1 MALFEIKKRLESVS
15 DTRKITQALQMVAA
29 SRMKGFQR
37 KAVHARAYSD
47 ALLNAL
53 RLASPKMEE
62 LPLFTPRATGRIVF
76 VLLTA
81 NKGLCGALNARLVS
95 ELFSSDRFRS
105 AAPERRLLMTIGNKG
120 YEAALRSGYP
130 VERHFNE
137 IGEDIDALQAMAVI
151 GPIVEAWE
159 SGEASEVVLC
169 APHYRNPFESDPTVR
184 DFLPLSATLPEPDP
198 ALPEAQ
204 PYFEPDP
211 ARVADSLSHQIIQSM
226 FLQAFYELKAAEYS
240 SRMVAMKKASDAASD
255 VVSALTLEYNKTRQ
269 AAITAQLSE
278 LACADEAM
286 QDEESVPVAVS

>member
-1 MALFEIKKRLESVS
+1 MALFEIKKRLESVA

-37 KAVHARAYSD
+37 KAVHARAYTD
-47 ALLNAL
+47 ALLQAL
-53 RLASPKMEE
+53 RLAAPKMEE
-62 LPLFTPRATGRIVF
+62 LPLFTPRTTGRTVF

-95 ELFSSDRFRS
+95 ELFSSERFRS
-105 AAPERRLLMTIGNKG
+105 VAPERRALMTVGNKG
-120 YEAALRSGYP
+120 YEAALRAGYP
-130 VERHFNE
+130 VERHFSE
-137 IGEDIDALQAMAVI
+137 IGEDIDALQAMGVI
-151 GPIVEAWE
+151 GPIVSAWE

-169 APHYRNPFESDPTVR
+169 APHYHNPFESNPTVR
-184 DFLPLSATLPEPDP
+184 DFLPLAAALPEPDP
-198 ALPEAQ
+198 EIPVPR

-211 ARVADSLSHQIIQSM
+211 ARVADALSHQVIESL

-240 SRMVAMKKASDAASD
+240 SRMVAMQKASDAASD

-286 QDEESVPVAVS
+286 QEEEPIPAAVS